1 MLKIINFIIL
11 VIFVI
16 FVLIFT
22 IYNHTLVRVTF
33 FNYESI
39 KIPLSVI
46 VFASIIIGMIIGL
59 IYHFYVLFKIKKE
72 NKEDVIRNK
81 NLGNS

>member
-33 FNYESI
+33 FNYKSI

-46 VFASIIIGMIIGL
+46 VFASIIIGIIIGL
-59 IYHFYVLFKIKKE
+59 IYHFYILFKIKKE
-72 NKEDVIRNK
+72 NKEKEDVIRNK
-81 NLGNS
+81 NS